1 MFSYP
6 LHVFRCSKTR
16 ANLNSG
22 RGRRDD
28 HVRRDLVAH
37 AARGV
42 PRFGPDR
49 RRAHRVR
56 VRHQREQGRQPRP
69 RRVFHLYALVGET
82 ERPVRTS
89 SPRPVFGFLFGF
101 FG

>member
-1 MFSYP
+1 M
-6 LHVFRCSKTR
+6 LKNACD
-16 ANLNSG
+16 LNSG

-42 PRFGPDR
+42 PRLGPDR

-69 RRVFHLYALVGET
+69 RSVFHLYALVGET
-82 ERPVRTS
+82 ERPVRIIS
-89 SPRPVFGFLFGF
+89 FPRPFFGFLFWFFWFFWFF

>member
-1 MFSYP
+1 M
-6 LHVFRCSKTR
+6 
-16 ANLNSG
+16 A
-22 RGRRDD
+22 D
-28 HVRRDLVAH
+28 

-42 PRFGPDR
+42 PRLRPDR

-89 SPRPVFGFLFGF
+89 PILGFLFCFCFCLTDERDLWCWWRSLGRGF
-101 FG
+101 SCWGCLV